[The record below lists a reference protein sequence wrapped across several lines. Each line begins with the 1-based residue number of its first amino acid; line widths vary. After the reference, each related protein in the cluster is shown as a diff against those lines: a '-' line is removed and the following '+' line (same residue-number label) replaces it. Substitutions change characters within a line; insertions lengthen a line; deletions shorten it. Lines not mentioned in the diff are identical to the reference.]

1 MCKKNI
7 RKMLKKL
14 IKYKMAWKQLKE
26 TIIELRDCGGQ
37 SNQQELCKF
46 LIKYIEVLE
55 KDIDI

>member
-1 MCKKNI
+1 
-7 RKMLKKL
+7 MLKKL

-55 KDIDI
+55 KEIDI